1 MKNCFKNLLYMVKKI
16 FLSVLLVLPL
26 TAGAQSLYPGQFAG
40 CRAVPDKVRTAVEC
54 FDLGEVRLLPG
65 RFMDNMLRDSA
76 WMASVDAGR
85 LLHSFRTNAGV
96 FSGKE
101 GGYMTVEKLGGWE
114 SLDCDLRGHTWNS
127 RDGDIAKTLEGVP
140 GQPLTFVTEDGLVL
154 KPLYDTHHDRYVVYW
169 DL

>member
-1 MKNCFKNLLYMVKKI
+1 MKNCFKNLLYIVKKI

-26 TAGAQSLYPGQFAG
+26 TAGARSLYPGQFAG

-96 FSGKE
+96 FPPGRCQECFSKHFINF
-101 GGYMTVEKLGGWE
+101 TE
-114 SLDCDLRGHTWNS
+114 SIPDLWLTS
-127 RDGDIAKTLEGVP
+127 PKTYGMETGRRLKCSI
-140 GQPLTFVTEDGLVL
+140 GLSSII
-154 KPLYDTHHDRYVVYW
+154 
-169 DL
+169 